1 KELLHRGDVEDGD
14 GVAAE
19 AVLGHPEDA
28 VVADVEAASVGG
40 ERGFMREAADLYTP
54 EFPDIFAVKRDGA
67 GDLLDDREVRLLLRR
82 GDGAGSEQDPDAAE
96 TGACHATEG
105 HYPPKTR
112 SGSVPGEGRSRF
124 ACCKGRRLEQEP
136 QAHLEPA
143 GVVVHNRGAD
153 LALTHA
159 HRGLCASYSDIRCGA
174 QQEGGPTQ
182 GPRRGT

>member
-1 KELLHRGDVEDGD
+1 DQDQAEGTFVGGEQAVARQRDAVRPMEAAEVDRKELLHRGDVEDGD

-105 HYPPKTR
+105 HYPPKNTKR
-112 SGSVPGEGRSRF
+112 LRPGGET
-124 ACCKGRRLEQEP
+124 EP
-136 QAHLEPA
+136 L
-143 GVVVHNRGAD
+143 
-153 LALTHA
+153 
-159 HRGLCASYSDIRCGA
+159 
-174 QQEGGPTQ
+174 
-182 GPRRGT
+182 